1 MSTLETNL
9 IQPSTGTT
17 LTVGASGD
25 TVTAPTGVTIAGAMA
40 STPSFYVKLSG
51 DQDVSGSSHV
61 KITWDSEV
69 FDTDSAFASNK
80 FTVPTGEGGKY
91 FFHHRCAVDDLDD
104 GEFAQLNL
112 YKNGSEQ
119 TNYQITTRSA
129 HASFTLAVQASGLID
144 LSAGDYLESYIY
156 QSSSGTQHVE
166 SANSFFEA
174 YKLIGV

>member
-1 MSTLETNL
+1 MTSIIKVNTIQDAGGNALLTSNGSGSITTNN
-9 IQPSTGTT
+9 IGGQN
-17 LTVGASGD
+17 
-25 TVTAPTGVTIAGAMA
+25 
-40 STPSFYVKLSG
+40 TPAWYVKLSG
-51 DQDVSGSSHV
+51 DQNVSGSSHT

-69 FDTDSAFASNK
+69 FDTASAFASNK

-119 TNYQITTRSA
+119 LNYLITTRSA
-129 HASFTLAVQASGLID
+129 HASFTLAVQASGIID

-166 SANSFFEA
+166 SANSYFMG
-174 YKLIGV
+174 YKIIE